1 MQRHAAQSFGLIA
14 GPRRQQCSIGFQM
27 MMMMMMMIMI
37 MMMMMMTMIFFTRRE
52 RVRDAVLL
60 FWSSGGYSS
69 IAKLRQ
75 EYPTSKLSFS
85 SEKHF
90 ASIMI

>member
-27 MMMMMMMIMI
+27 IMMMMMMIM
-37 MMMMMMTMIFFTRRE
+37 MMMMMMTMIFFTCRE

-60 FWSSGGYSS
+60 LGVVEG
-69 IAKLRQ
+69 I
-75 EYPTSKLSFS
+75 PP
-85 SEKHF
+85 
-90 ASIMI
+90 